1 METKIDPR
9 SSLKVVFT
17 GESAV
22 DDTGLKRELFSRR
35 IHISQHYG
43 KTGGILP
50 IMAYAGRLHPKGV
63 PFSGFRYMKGEGF
76 H

>member
-9 SSLKVVFT
+9 SSLKVVST

-22 DDTGLKRELFSRR
+22 DDAGLKRELFSRR

-43 KTGGILP
+43 
-50 IMAYAGRLHPKGV
+50 
-63 PFSGFRYMKGEGF
+63 
-76 H
+76 